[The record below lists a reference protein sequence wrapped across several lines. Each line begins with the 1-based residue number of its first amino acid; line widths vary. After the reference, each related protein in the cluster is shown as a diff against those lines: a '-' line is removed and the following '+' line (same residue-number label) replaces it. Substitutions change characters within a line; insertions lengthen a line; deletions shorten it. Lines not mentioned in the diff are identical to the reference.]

1 MLIIGLLVIVI
12 LALVMSFFVF
22 RNRRANRH
30 APTFFTPPAPP
41 DGVRLS
47 RELQDEMRDIAS
59 RGNPEQAAKQLRKR
73 ASLSDTQ
80 ASGVIYALQAGQ
92 VLPEPEPEP
101 EPASTAT
108 ETTETLRAPVD
119 AELLATLRR
128 LVLQDRLRRT
138 AAMRLLKERTGMNT
152 REARRFL
159 DAL

>member
-22 RNRRANRH
+22 RNRRADRH
-30 APTFFTPPAPP
+30 APTFFTPPVPP

-92 VLPEPEPEP
+92 VLPEPEP
-101 EPASTAT
+101 ASAAT